1 MDENVFTVDEIA
13 HKLRVDVKTVR
24 KWIRKGDLVAINV
37 GREYRIRE
45 SSLADF
51 IKRREARD
59 KPKDRTSSDT

>member
-59 KPKDRTSSDT
+59 KPNTQ